1 MLKKSKT
8 KQKTTPSPPPPPPP
22 TPQKISQNNKSRRL
36 VEKIVLGWVYEL
48 KFILSQT
55 IHKG

>member
-8 KQKTTPSPPPPPPP
+8 KQKTTLS
-22 TPQKISQNNKSRRL
+22 PQKKKSQNNKSRRL